1 MAEESFQE
9 KTEQATPRRRDEARR
24 KGQVARSQ
32 ELNSA
37 VVLLAALVGLHFLG
51 TGVLHRLME
60 FMKHIMAEGPSIVV
74 TPASFPMYVIDWS
87 RAYFFSVFPV
97 ILIVGAAGLAISL
110 GQVGFLVNEEA
121 LQPKLNRLNPGPGLK
136 RLVSKRSLFEL
147 VKGILK
153 ILIVG
158 YVSYLTIAPE
168 IGRISGL
175 SDIGI
180 GDTFGYM
187 GTMIFRV
194 GLNTALILLVLA
206 IIDYAYQR
214 WEWLNGLKM
223 TKQEVKEETKQ
234 TEGDPQVRSRV
245 RSLQREMAR
254 KRMMDEVPEAD
265 VVITNPTHYAVAV
278 KYDLD
283 TMDAPRVVAKGQNL
297 IAQRIKELARDA
309 GVPLVENK
317 PLAQTLFKAVEVG
330 GEIPQDLYRAVAE
343 VLAYVYRLK
352 GKRLAN

>member
-32 ELNSA
+32 ELNSS
-37 VVLLAALVGLHFLG
+37 VVLLSALIGLHFMGG
-51 TGVLHRLME
+51 TVLQRLMA
-60 FMKHIMAEGPSIVV
+60 FMTRILSEGPSIDVS
-74 TPASFPMYVIDWS
+74 PASFPLYVVDWS

-97 ILIVGAAGLAISL
+97 ILVVGAAGLAISL
-110 GQVGFLVNEEA
+110 GQVGFMINEEA
-121 LQPKLNRLNPGPGLK
+121 LQPKFSRLNPLPGLK

-153 ILIVG
+153 IGIVG

-168 IGRISGL
+168 MSMVSQLADVSIS
-175 SDIGI
+175 DTFEYIGI
-180 GDTFGYM
+180 M
-187 GTMIFRV
+187 MFRV
-194 GLNTALILLVLA
+194 GLNTALVLLVLA

-214 WEWLNGLKM
+214 WEWQNGIKM
-223 TKQEVKEETKQ
+223 TKQEVKEESKQ

-245 RSLQREMAR
+245 RSLQRDMAR
-254 KRMMDEVPEAD
+254 RRMMDQVPEAD
-265 VVITNPTHYAVAV
+265 VVITNPTHYAIAV
-278 KYDLD
+278 KYDLEA
-283 TMDAPRVVAKGQNL
+283 MAAPMVIAKGQNL
-297 IAQRIKELARDA
+297 IAQRIKELALEA
-309 GVPLVENK
+309 GIPLVENK

-352 GKRLAN
+352 GRSMAN